1 MSVFQGLAVP
11 LLAAA
16 LTVSIAALS
25 PAAARA
31 QQPEFYDV
39 PFAPGQWNIGRQLD
53 RSHLRYC
60 VDQRDP
66 DWEPAIAIADA
77 IAAGLLLQPQQ
88 YVVESGMIREDI
100 TKIYQILLE
109 HCDVYM
115 GFKLIPEGLPNW
127 VTATRPYY
135 EAQYV
140 FITNDPDI
148 EALGDLEPSRPIA
161 ATLGTSAHLQLL
173 NYVTALA
180 PQDRW
185 PVFPMGTSD
194 LTIQSL
200 ANGTVD
206 VALVWAPSFWATARA
221 NPAIAEFR
229 VIAPSPLPPM
239 SLGVGGLLLSD
250 QTYLRTAI
258 DEAIAGLAG
267 DGTIAAILESYD
279 FPATT
284 SP

>member
-1 MSVFQGLAVP
+1 
-11 LLAAA
+11 
-16 LTVSIAALS
+16 
-25 PAAARA
+25 
-31 QQPEFYDV
+31 
-39 PFAPGQWNIGRQLD
+39 
-53 RSHLRYC
+53 
-60 VDQRDP
+60 
-66 DWEPAIAIADA
+66 
-77 IAAGLLLQPQQ
+77 
-88 YVVESGMIREDI
+88 
-100 TKIYQILLE
+100 
-109 HCDVYM
+109 
-115 GFKLIPEGLPNW
+115 
-127 VTATRPYY
+127 
-135 EAQYV
+135 
-140 FITNDPDI
+140 
-148 EALGDLEPSRPIA
+148 
-161 ATLGTSAHLQLL
+161 
-173 NYVTALA
+173 